1 MSAPQ
6 INLKADKRV
15 PFDVKIPEMG
25 VNYSGATLL
34 CEIRQFP
41 GDQGAPLVSLSVASP
56 PSEGISVTYDP
67 DYPDPEGQ
75 LPNGASIVRL
85 IVSEA
90 TLEALP
96 YSGDASKLV
105 ELNYDIHITP
115 SGGTKFI
122 FCAGKFII
130 DPGVTL

>member
-6 INLKADKRV
+6 IDLLVNKRV
-15 PFDVKIPEMG
+15 PFDITIPEMG
-25 VNYSGATLL
+25 VNYAGAAVSAQV
-34 CEIRQFP
+34 RVSP
-41 GDQGAPLVSLSVASP
+41 GDQGTPLVSLSAASP
-56 PSEGISVTYDP
+56 PSQGVSVTYDA

-75 LPNGASIVRL
+75 LPDGASIVRI

-90 TLEALP
+90 TLEGIP
-96 YSGDASKLV
+96 YGADPAKLIQ
-105 ELNYDIHITP
+105 LHYDVHLTP
-115 SGGTKFI
+115 SGGTKFV